1 MTRYTKG
8 ARSERELLSILHD
21 NGYSVVRSAGSG
33 VNSISPDL
41 VAVKKGRGLAFECKA
56 WDSTSLSIDPD
67 KYRSLEEW
75 RDNAGMDTYIAW
87 RMNGEGWFFMRL
99 DEMTR
104 TEKNYTITMKIA
116 KRINRKLDMI
126 MVQ

>member
-1 MTRYTKG
+1 LTRYTKG
-8 ARSERELLSILHD
+8 ARSERELLSMLHD

-41 VAVKKGRGLAFECKA
+41 IAIKKGRGLAFECKA
-56 WDSTSLSIDPD
+56 WDSTSLSIEPE

-87 RMNGEGWFFMRL
+87 RMNGGGWFFMRL
-99 DEMTR
+99 NEMTR
-104 TEKNYTITMKIA
+104 TEKNYTITMKMA
-116 KRINRKLDMI
+116 KKINRKIDMI
-126 MVQ
+126 MV